1 MTSWWAGVPGSA
13 LNRGSTTGDLSVVT
27 QPNPERGGEPEF
39 EAILAEWTW
48 PGLAGVPAENKALK
62 LQKTPADVGPAETL

>member
-1 MTSWWAGVPGSA
+1 M
-13 LNRGSTTGDLSVVT
+13 VT

-39 EAILAEWTW
+39 EAILAERMW

-62 LQKTPADVGPAETL
+62 LQKTPADIGPAETL